1 MSASEGDVL
10 CTLSNLPLDSKTDTN
25 TFATLYKTK
34 FLFPVLKE
42 VSDAADEGPV
52 EVIITRR
59 GIMKIEV
66 NGITAYVFPEK

>member
-1 MSASEGDVL
+1 M
-10 CTLSNLPLDSKTDTN
+10 
-25 TFATLYKTK
+25 
-34 FLFPVLKE
+34 LFRLVLKE